1 MKTIEFDTHFY
12 KKLWT
17 LMVPIMVQNLMLALV
32 AVADAFMLGGLDQNY
47 MSAVSLAT
55 QIQFI
60 QNMFLSAATAG
71 LAILGA
77 QYWGKQDIKALDD
90 IFALAIRICG
100 IVSVLFFVACAFFP
114 RYLMLIFTNEPVLID
129 YGVSYLKIASFSL
142 SVDRFFAVLYSHDED
157 IRARGYCG
165 GSQLDYSA
173 YKHNAQYHI
182 YLWCIWNREHECE
195 GSGTCL
201 HSYQE

>member
-1 MKTIEFDTHFY
+1 
-12 KKLWT
+12 
-17 LMVPIMVQNLMLALV
+17 MVPIMVQNLMLALV

-90 IFALAIRICG
+90 IFGLAIRICG

-114 RYLMLIFTNEPVLID
+114 TISDAYFHKRAGAYRLWCKLSENSFFFIFI
-129 YGVSYLKIASFSL
+129 
-142 SVDRFFAVLYSHDED
+142 DRFFTMLYSHDED
-157 IRARGYCG
+157 FRARGYCG
-165 GSQLDYSA
+165 CGQLYYST
-173 YKHNAQYHI
+173 YKYRAECGI
-182 YLWCIWNREHECE
+182 YLWGIWHREHECE
-195 GSGTCL
+195 GSGTRNA
-201 HSYQE
+201 YI

>member
-71 LAILGA
+71 LAILGN
-77 QYWGKQDIKALDD
+77 QDMWHSIGAVFRGMC
-90 IFALAIRICG
+90 IFPTISDAY
-100 IVSVLFFVACAFFP
+100 FH
-114 RYLMLIFTNEPVLID
+114 
-129 YGVSYLKIASFSL
+129 K
-142 SVDRFFAVLYSHDED
+142 
-157 IRARGYCG
+157 RAG
-165 GSQLDYSA
+165 A
-173 YKHNAQYHI
+173 YR
-182 YLWCIWNREHECE
+182 LWCK
-195 GSGTCL
+195 L
-201 HSYQE
+201 P